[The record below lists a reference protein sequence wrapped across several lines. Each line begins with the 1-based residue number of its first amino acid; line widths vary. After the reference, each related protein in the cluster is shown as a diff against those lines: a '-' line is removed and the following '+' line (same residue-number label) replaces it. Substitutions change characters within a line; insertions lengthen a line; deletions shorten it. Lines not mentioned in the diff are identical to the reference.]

1 MDFATFLDLR
11 LAELPEALTGSGAER
26 LIRQYFSGMPAGDI
40 ARGDSDLLFGA
51 ALGLFTFL
59 RDRQPGTPSIRV
71 FDPDL
76 DRHGWVSSHTVIE
89 IVNDDMPFLVD
100 SVSMEL
106 TRRAIGVHLL
116 MHPVI
121 SVDRT
126 ETGRLQDILGNGAV
140 AEGARES
147 VMHIE
152 IDRQPPESHAGLAAA
167 LQAVLAEVRVAV
179 ADWRTMLERMGGAVA
194 EFETGPDRLAAE
206 EKQETL
212 AFLAWLS
219 DNHFTFLGYR
229 WFNLG
234 ADDSVGADAASGLGV
249 LRDSASHVFDDTVTL
264 AAMPIEMRVFLRQ
277 PEPVLVTKSARHA
290 RVHRPVRMDIIGLK
304 RFGPNGTV
312 IGMHVFL
319 GLFTSSA
326 YTDRPAQIPLL
337 RRKIARVEARA
348 GFLRTGHAAKA
359 LANILETYP
368 RDELFQTSEE
378 ALHDTAIGILHLQER
393 QNVAV
398 FVRKDEFERFV
409 SCLVFVPRDRY
420 DTPLRLA
427 ITRILEESF
436 AGTLDTFYTQVADQP
451 QARLHFIIR
460 TTPGALPP
468 VDRQDL
474 EARITE
480 ASRSWAEHLRDSL
493 IQSHGEAAGLALA
506 RRWAPVFPASYRERY
521 SVLVAVSDVDRI
533 EAAASGGGIGLNLYR
548 PVAAAPHQGR
558 LKLYRAGEPVALSS
572 VLPMLEAMGL
582 VVIAEVPHEIQPATP
597 GAQAVWIHDFEVES
611 ANGSA
616 LDVSERRESFHDALA
631 AVWRGD
637 AESDGF
643 NRLVLTA
650 GLGWREVMVLRAYT
664 KYLRQAGTTYS
675 QAYIEQALC
684 GNPAMAQALVRLFL
698 AGFDP
703 MGASGDAAQAE
714 AELLAGLEAVVSAD
728 DDRILRRFLN
738 LIRSTLRTNYFQTM
752 PAGGPKPY
760 FSFKLDSRQVDD
772 LPAPRPMVEVFVY
785 SPRVEAIHLR
795 GGKVARGGIRWSDRR
810 EDFRT
815 EILGL
820 MKAQMVKNAVIVPVG
835 AKGGFVVKRPP
846 ATGGREAFLAE
857 GIECYKTL
865 MRGLLDITDNLAGE
879 TVVPPPDTVRRDGD
893 DPYLVVAA
901 DKGTATFS
909 DIANSISLERGFW
922 LGDAFASGGSQGY
935 DHKKMGITARGAWVA
950 VERHFREMGIDT
962 RVQDFTCIG
971 VGDMSG
977 DVFGNGMLRSP
988 RTCLVAAFN
997 HAHIFLDPNPDPQ
1010 RTFAERERLFNAVK
1024 AWPDYDISTISEG
1037 GGIFPRTA
1045 KTIPISRQ
1053 VKDRFGIDADQL
1065 TPTELIRVLLRAPV
1079 DLLFFGGIGTYVK
1092 ASSES
1097 SADAGD
1103 RANDSLRVDGRDINA
1118 RVVGE
1123 GANLGFTQLGRIEY
1137 AQSGAGGTGGRID
1150 TDAIDN
1156 SAGVDCS
1163 DHEVNIKILVNDL
1176 VTAGDLTP
1184 KQRDRLLVEMT
1195 GEVGTLVLRDNYL
1208 QTQAISMMEAQG
1220 TELLDAQ
1227 GRFMRL
1233 LEKAGRLD
1241 RAIEF
1246 LPPDETLTERAARKQ
1261 GLTRPELA
1269 VLLAYGKIW
1278 LYEHI
1283 LHSDLPD
1290 DPFMATDLTNY
1301 FPTALRDRFGT
1312 DISRHRLRREIVATV
1327 VTNSIVN
1334 RVGGSFVA
1342 ELMETT
1348 GHPPAQVARAYIVAR
1363 DAFRLREVWRA
1374 IEALDGLV
1382 PAPAQTAMLAEANR
1396 LVERATL
1403 WVLRSMPSPFA
1414 LGAGINELSPGVRAL
1429 EDAVPGV
1436 LSPTAAAAQA
1446 IRIQQFIDQ
1455 GVPEDLAHRVGNL
1468 IVLASAA
1475 DILRIATRQ
1484 SITIEEAGSLY
1495 FAVGAHFSLGW
1506 LRASAEQLSG
1516 RGHWLKLA
1524 AAAAIEDL
1532 YGHQRDITNRVAE
1545 SQPGQP
1551 AGRAIAAWAESS
1563 RAAVERAESL
1573 LAELKAAS
1581 HIDLPMIMVAGRQL
1595 RTLTET
1601 TIAGGVE
1608 NG

>member
-1 MDFATFLDLR
+1 MDFATFLDRR
-11 LAELPEALTGSGAER
+11 LADLPESLTGGGAGR
-26 LIRQYFSGMPAGDI
+26 LIRHYFSGMAEGDV
-40 ARGDSDLLFGA
+40 ARNDPELLFGA

-59 RDRQPGTPSIRV
+59 RDRPPGRPAIRV

-106 TRRAIGVHLL
+106 ARRGIGIHLL
-116 MHPVI
+116 LHPVI
-121 SVDRT
+121 SVRRT
-126 ETGRLQDILGNGAV
+126 AAGRMEDVLGNGAV
-140 AEGARES
+140 ADGARES

-152 IDRQPPESHAGLAAA
+152 IDRQPPETHADVAAA
-167 LQAVLAEVRVAV
+167 LSDVLAEVRRAV
-179 ADWRTMLERMGGAVA
+179 DDWRAMLARMGDAVA
-194 EFETGPDRLAAE
+194 EFESGSDGLAAE
-206 EKQETL
+206 EKREAL

-229 WFNLG
+229 WFELG
-234 ADDSVGADAASGLGV
+234 GDDSVTADGGSSLGI
-249 LRDSASHVFDDTVTL
+249 LRDPDSRVFDDTVTL
-264 AAMPIEMRVFLRQ
+264 AAMPIEMRVFLRR

-304 RFGPNGTV
+304 RFGPDGSV
-312 IGMHVFL
+312 VGMHAFL

-337 RRKIARVEARA
+337 RRKIAQVEARA
-348 GFLRTGHAAKA
+348 GFLRSGHAAKA

-398 FVRKDEFERFV
+398 FVRKDEFERFI

-427 ITRILEESF
+427 ITSILEESF

-451 QARLHFIIR
+451 QARLHFILR
-460 TTPGALPP
+460 TSPGAVPP
-468 VDRQDL
+468 VDRQAL

-480 ASRSWAEHLRDSL
+480 ASRSWAEHLRDCL

-506 RRWAPVFPASYRERY
+506 RRWAQTFPASYRERY

-533 EAAASGGGIGLNLYR
+533 EAAAAGGIGLNLYR
-548 PVAAAPHQGR
+548 PVAAAAHQGR
-558 LKLYRAGEPVALSS
+558 LKLYRAGEPVALSA

-582 VVIAEVPHEIQPATP
+582 VVIAEVPHEVRPATP
-597 GAQAVWIHDFEVES
+597 GARAVWIHDFEVES
-611 ANGSA
+611 ANGAA
-616 LDVSERRESFHDALA
+616 LDVAERRDFFHDALA
-631 AVWRGD
+631 AVWRND

-698 AGFDP
+698 AIFDP
-703 MGASGDAAQAE
+703 RGESGDAARAE
-714 AELLAGLEAVVSAD
+714 TELLAGLEAVVSAD

-738 LIRSTLRTNYFQTM
+738 LIRSTLRTNYFQTT
-752 PAGGPKPY
+752 PDGGPKPY

-846 ATGGREAFLAE
+846 AAGGREAFLAE
-857 GIECYKTL
+857 GVECYKTL

-950 VERHFREMGIDT
+950 VERHFREMGVDT
-962 RVQDFTCIG
+962 RTQDFTCVG

-988 RTCLVAAFN
+988 HIRLVAALN
-997 HAHIFLDPNPDPQ
+997 HAHVFLDPNPDPQ
-1010 RTFAERERLFNAVK
+1010 RTFAERERLFNAAK
-1024 AWPDYDISTISEG
+1024 AWPDYDVSTISEG

-1045 KTIPISRQ
+1045 KTIPISPQ
-1053 VKDRFGIDADQL
+1053 VRDCFGIDADQL

-1092 ASSES
+1092 ASGETN
-1097 SADAGD
+1097 ADAGD

-1137 AQSGAGGTGGRID
+1137 AQSGAGGQGGRID

-1176 VTAGDLTP
+1176 VAAGDLTP

-1195 GEVGTLVLRDNYL
+1195 EEVGALVLRDNYL

-1220 TELLDAQ
+1220 ADLLDAQ

-1241 RAIEF
+1241 RSIEF
-1246 LPPDETLTERAARKQ
+1246 LPPDETLTERAARRQ

-1283 LHSDLPD
+1283 LASDLPG
-1290 DPFMATDLTNY
+1290 DPFMAADLSKY
-1301 FPTALRDRFGT
+1301 FPTALQNRFGN

-1334 RVGGSFVA
+1334 RVGGAFVA

-1382 PAPAQTAMLAEANR
+1382 PASAQTAMLAEANR

-1414 LGAGINELSPGVRAL
+1414 LGAGISELSPGVAAL
-1429 EDAVPGV
+1429 EAAVPAI
-1436 LSPTAAAAQA
+1436 LPPDAAAAVA
-1446 IRIQQFIDQ
+1446 ARIQMFVDQ
-1455 GVPEDLAHRVGNL
+1455 GVPEDLARRVGNL

-1475 DILRIATRQ
+1475 DILRIATRR
-1484 SITIEEAGSLY
+1484 SISIDAAGSLY
-1495 FAVGAHFSLGW
+1495 FAVGARFSLGW

-1545 SQPGQP
+1545 SQPGRP
-1551 AGRAIAAWAESS
+1551 AAQALAAWEDSC

-1573 LAELKAAS
+1573 LAEMKAAS

-1601 TIAGGVE
+1601 TVAAGME